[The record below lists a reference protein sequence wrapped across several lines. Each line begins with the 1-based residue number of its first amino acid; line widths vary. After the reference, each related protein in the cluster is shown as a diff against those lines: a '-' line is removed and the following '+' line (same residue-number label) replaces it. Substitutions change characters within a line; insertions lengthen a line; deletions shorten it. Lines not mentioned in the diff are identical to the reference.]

1 MSEPLTAAARRT
13 LERLARSAPAE
24 PVAVIVTVTSA
35 MTATTLAAAGMTI
48 EQQVPEPPI
57 VMGTM
62 TPAQALAAARLKGV
76 VRLELDAHDVHALD
90 GD

>member
-1 MSEPLTAAARRT
+1 MSEPLTTAARRT
-13 LERLARSAPAE
+13 LERLVRSAPAE

-35 MTATTLAAAGMTI
+35 MTATTLAAAGMSI
-48 EQQVPEPPI
+48 EQQIPEPPL

-62 TPAQALAAARLKGV
+62 TPAQALAAAHLKGV
-76 VRLELDAHDVHALD
+76 VRLELDNGDVHALD